1 MTADKTG
8 QVKTEAFFTLLE
20 LHNVFLSTKDRA
32 DLKQRFENGQMIKYL
47 DALNSLRIDRS
58 AALVGEEVWCVAE
71 SRQNTVDSP
80 YQAYSIPV
88 TQNNLSRLRSGG
100 AERS

>member
-1 MTADKTG
+1 
-8 QVKTEAFFTLLE
+8 
-20 LHNVFLSTKDRA
+20 
-32 DLKQRFENGQMIKYL
+32 MIKYL

-88 TQNNLSRLRSGG
+88 TQKNLSRLRSSG
-100 AERS
+100 AERSQGTKSVVSIITVQKKLAPVQTDRQDDTKS